1 VIPIHAEAAR
11 HWTLGSWDRT
21 QVPKPWSRV
30 VMAIGPPIVVPRD
43 ADADGLEQ
51 ARRQVEDGL
60 RGVEARAREAC
71 QRGHPA

>member
-1 VIPIHAEAAR
+1 
-11 HWTLGSWDRT
+11 
-21 QVPKPWSRV
+21 VPKPWSRV

-60 RGVEARAREAC
+60 RSVEARAREAC
-71 QRGHPA
+71 QRGNPA